1 MRSDVNSAIKPSLC
15 NTNTF
20 KGLILEKNIHRFS
33 KQEVVI
39 RKDIVLGQGM
49 FGKCFY
55 GSFGPVEACIKVL
68 RPCHDNEIFIHEAN
82 MMSSLCHS
90 NVTYLHGVC
99 LDGKYNI
106 LLLSYHGIKF
116 ESHTLHSALFSEKS
130 TGLTRTQCNWKS
142 ILIGVISGLKYI
154 HEKNI
159 LHNDIKEDNVVISES
174 TAVIIDFGKACFKKD
189 GRTYKLSQLQRQ
201 QYKAKHPHICPALR
215 DGNCMQNIS
224 TDVYSFG
231 RILSHMADKVLP
243 FPSLIKLANECMGY
257 DHLIR
262 PKTDQLFTFIFN
274 LCE

>member
-99 LDGKYNI
+99 LDGK
-106 LLLSYHGIKF
+106 
-116 ESHTLHSALFSEKS
+116 
-130 TGLTRTQCNWKS
+130 
-142 ILIGVISGLKYI
+142 
-154 HEKNI
+154 
-159 LHNDIKEDNVVISES
+159 
-174 TAVIIDFGKACFKKD
+174 
-189 GRTYKLSQLQRQ
+189 
-201 QYKAKHPHICPALR
+201 
-215 DGNCMQNIS
+215 
-224 TDVYSFG
+224 
-231 RILSHMADKVLP
+231 
-243 FPSLIKLANECMGY
+243 
-257 DHLIR
+257 
-262 PKTDQLFTFIFN
+262 
-274 LCE
+274 